1 MYKIGKM
8 LLEEGKK
15 RAVEEV
21 EREVSGQMI
30 AKGKNQAKVE
40 IAIDMM
46 RSKEPLDKIMK
57 YTGFNKEDLE
67 RIYYTFK

>member
-1 MYKIGKM
+1 
-8 LLEEGKK
+8 
-15 RAVEEV
+15 
-21 EREVSGQMI
+21 MI

-67 RIYYTFK
+67 RIY